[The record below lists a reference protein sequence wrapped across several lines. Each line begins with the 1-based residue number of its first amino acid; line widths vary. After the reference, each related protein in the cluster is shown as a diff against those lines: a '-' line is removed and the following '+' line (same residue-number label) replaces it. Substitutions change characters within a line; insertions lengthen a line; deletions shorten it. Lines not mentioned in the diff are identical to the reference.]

1 MELIIN
7 NLQIPIEKDGID
19 EYVNAASQKLKIGEG
34 DISIAKI
41 LSKSLD
47 VSNKEQFY
55 YKISLVVS
63 INDSFGNKQNF
74 PVYTE
79 QIKANRKTTNI
90 KDRPIIVGF
99 GPSGMFTA
107 LELIDYGIKPVIF
120 ERGKKIEKRS
130 VDVQRFIK
138 E

>member
-1 MELIIN
+1 LELIIN

-34 DISIAKI
+34 NISIAKM

-63 INDSFGNKQNF
+63 INDSFGNKHNL

-79 QIKANRKTTNI
+79 Q
-90 KDRPIIVGF
+90 
-99 GPSGMFTA
+99 
-107 LELIDYGIKPVIF
+107 
-120 ERGKKIEKRS
+120 
-130 VDVQRFIK
+130 
-138 E
+138 